1 VARRQR
7 RRFGAHRLRPARVP
21 YAADRYTDGRIDE
34 MVRLAPALAQWI
46 STIGARLVPP
56 AHDDPQWRVHLGTR
70 CVAASNTAHNAILA
84 AQAQL
89 RRTPLDAC
97 PHISA

>member
-1 VARRQR
+1 VR
-7 RRFGAHRLRPARVP
+7 RRCRVGAHRLRPNTIP
-21 YAADRYTDGRIDE
+21 YAADRYTDRRIDE

-46 STIGARLVPP
+46 STTGARLVPP
-56 AHDDPQWRVHLGTR
+56 ARHDPQWRVHVGSR

-84 AQAQL
+84 AQATL
-89 RRTPLDAC
+89 RRTPLDAL